1 MDAMG
6 LPATL
11 QAFLVDKA
19 DDRFERGLR
28 ELPRSILP
36 DDDVVVRVAWS
47 SINFKDGLAAQAD
60 GKVARAYPL
69 ILGIDL
75 AGVVVESRAPDIA
88 VGSEVIAHGYDL
100 GTSHHGGLAEYAAVP
115 AGWIVPLPAGLSLR
129 DCMAIGTA
137 GFTAAMAVDAL
148 VARGLEP
155 DHGPV
160 LVTGATGGVGSTA
173 IGLLAD
179 RGFEVWATTG
189 KTDEHGWLSDLGA
202 VGFLTREECA
212 SPGRPLESE
221 RWAGAVDAVG
231 QATLPYVLRT
241 LRRGAAVASCGN
253 SSGSTLETTV
263 FPFIL
268 RGVAMLGMDSAY
280 LPIDARR
287 RLWGRLA
294 TDLRPPA
301 LGERVTEVPLEEVE
315 AALDAV
321 RAGEAR
327 GRWLVR
333 IGG

>member
-1 MDAMG
+1 MPDSLRAY
-6 LPATL
+6 
-11 QAFLVDKA
+11 VI
-19 DDRFERGLR
+19 DRRDGVFERGVR
-28 ELPRSILP
+28 TIPWSDLP
-36 DDDVVVRVAWS
+36 DGEVAIRVEWS
-47 SINFKDGLAAQAD
+47 SVNFKDGLAATAD
-60 GKVARAYPL
+60 GKVARTYPL

-75 AGVVVESRAPDIA
+75 AGTVVESSAHEVT
-88 VGSEVIAHGYDL
+88 VGDEVIAHGYDL
-100 GTSHHGGLAEYAAVP
+100 GTSRHGGYAEYAVVP
-115 AGWIVPLPAGLSLR
+115 ADWVVPLPRGLSLR
-129 DCMAIGTA
+129 DAMAIGTA

-148 VARGLEP
+148 TSRGLQP
-155 DHGPV
+155 DDGPV

-173 IGLLAD
+173 ISLLAE
-179 RGFEVWATTG
+179 RGHEVWAATG
-189 KTDEHGWLSDLGA
+189 KPDEHAWLSELGA

-212 SPGRPLESE
+212 IPGRPLESE

>member
-1 MDAMG
+1 VA
-6 LPATL
+6 LPASL
-11 QAFLVDKA
+11 RAYVVDRPDGA
-19 DDRFERGLR
+19 FERGLR
-28 ELPRSILP
+28 AIAAEDLPAG
-36 DDDVVVRVAWS
+36 DVVIRVAWS
-47 SINFKDGLAAQAD
+47 SVNFKDGLAATAD

-75 AGVVVESRAPDIA
+75 AGTVVESSASGVT
-88 VGSEVIAHGYDL
+88 VGDEVIAHGYDL
-100 GTSHHGGLAEYAAVP
+100 GTSRHGGYAEYAVVP
-115 AGWIVPLPAGLSLR
+115 ADWVVPLPGGLTTR
-129 DCMAIGTA
+129 DAMAIGTA

-148 VARGLEP
+148 ISRGLEP
-155 DHGPV
+155 SDGPV

-173 IGLLAD
+173 LSLLAG
-179 RGFEVWATTG
+179 RGQEVWAATG
-189 KTDEHGWLSDLGA
+189 KADEHAWLSELGA

-212 SPGRPLESE
+212 VPGRPLDSE

-241 LRRGAAVASCGN
+241 LKRGAAVASCGN

-280 LPIDARR
+280 LPIEARR

-294 TDLRPPA
+294 TDLRPPS
-301 LGERVTEVPLEEVE
+301 LGERITEVPLEGVE
-315 AALDAV
+315 GALDAV

>member
-1 MDAMG
+1 VKAWRVHRYGAPSEVLQLEDVDAPEPG
-6 LPATL
+6 PGEVQIRVQAVTL
-11 QAFLVDKA
+11 NFNDLDGIHGRYKTVPTPVPYIPGMEVYGTV
-19 DDRFERGLR
+19 ERGG
-28 ELPRSILP
+28 SGT
-36 DDDVVVRVAWS
+36 DAWV
-47 SINFKDGLAAQAD
+47 GA
-60 GKVARAYPL
+60 KVA
-69 ILGIDL
+69 GIP
-75 AGVVVESRAPDIA
+75 AMAFG
-88 VGSEVIAHGYDL
+88 GY
-100 GTSHHGGLAEYAAVP
+100 AEYAVVP
-115 AGWIVPLPAGLSLR
+115 ADWVVPLPRGLSLR
-129 DCMAIGTA
+129 DAMALGTA

-148 VARGLEP
+148 TSRGLQP
-155 DHGPV
+155 DDGPV

-173 IGLLAD
+173 ISLLAE
-179 RGFEVWATTG
+179 RGHEVWAATG
-189 KTDEHGWLSDLGA
+189 KPDEHAWLSELGA

-212 SPGRPLESE
+212 IPGRPLESE